1 VKTSLPL
8 IAAIVGLAALMAGQA
23 PAQTVQPIP
32 APIAVA
38 LADPLRP
45 QVDRA
50 RDPARRAGET
60 LAFAGVAPG
69 QSIAELFPGGGYF
82 TRLLSKTVG
91 RTGRIYVL
99 PWGEPNTG
107 GSRRMAAD
115 PAYGNITAFL
125 ENPVGFRPPAP
136 LDMVFTSQNY
146 HDIQSPQR
154 PQVNQAVF
162 KALKPG
168 GVYLIL
174 DHAAVLGSGYATLPL
189 HRIDEALVKK
199 ELAQAGFVL
208 AAESDILRNPAD
220 DRRLNVFDPAIR
232 GATDQFIL
240 KFVKPLSAPAP
251 GQPNGAGR

>member
-1 VKTSLPL
+1 M
-8 IAAIVGLAALMAGQA
+8 LADQA
-23 PAQTVQPIP
+23 PAQTPQPIP
-32 APIAVA
+32 ASIAAA

-45 QVDRA
+45 QADHA
-50 RDPARRAGET
+50 RDASRKTAET

-69 QSIAELFPGGGYF
+69 QTIAELFPGGGYF
-82 TRLLSKTVG
+82 TRLLSRTVG
-91 RTGRIYVL
+91 PTGRIYVM

-125 ENPVGFRPPAP
+125 ESPLGFRPAAP
-136 LDMVFTSQNY
+136 LDMVFTAQNY

-162 KALKPG
+162 RALKPG

-174 DHAAVLGSGYATLPL
+174 DHAAVEGSGYASLPL

-208 AAESDILRNPAD
+208 AAESDILRNSAD

-232 GATDQFIL
+232 GKTDQFIL
-240 KFVKPLSAPAP
+240 KFVKPAT
-251 GQPNGAGR
+251 GAGR